1 MIIDNNV
8 DDDDEDEHDEEED
21 DDEPSVPLE
30 QYRAWLG
37 MFGNILELQ
46 QVDVGLMRFTLKA

>member
-1 MIIDNNV
+1 M